1 MTSAYPPTT
10 LEYRLRKGKLALVL
24 VVALILFLVSL
35 VMIVAGL
42 AGPGSLLAWEFGVA
56 GLVGTVIFGAGTF
69 FLASRLFS
77 RRPGLVID
85 QEGIVDNTSY
95 SSVGRVPWTEITW
108 VQVQSLKLPT
118 YNRSL
123 LFRPQQPRTM
133 VIGVRDPEQFR
144 DRGNWLQRLMRR
156 GTVSMFGGPVAISE
170 ALLRAD
176 FDDLARRIRAGVPI
190 VS

>member
-1 MTSAYPPTT
+1 MTSGYPPTT

-24 VVALILFLVSL
+24 VVALVLFLVSL
-35 VMIVAGL
+35 VMTVAGL
-42 AGPGSLLAWEFGVA
+42 AGPGSLLAWEIGVA
-56 GLVGTVIFGAGTF
+56 GLVGTIVFGAGTL
-69 FLASRLFS
+69 FLAVRLFS

-95 SSVGRVPWTEITW
+95 SSVGRVPWSQITW
-108 VQVQSLKLPT
+108 VQVQSLNLPT

-133 VIGVRDPEQFR
+133 VIGVRNPEEFR
-144 DRGNWLQRLMRR
+144 DRGNWLQRLLRR
-156 GTVSMFGGPVAISE
+156 GTVGMFGGPVAISE
-170 ALLRAD
+170 SLLHAD
-176 FDDLARRIRAGVPI
+176 FNDLARQIRAGVPV